1 MLAEGESQQSGP
13 ASRQQDFPI
22 SWTGIEHDFFT
33 LLLLCLLGAIGGYLY
48 AVQRRISGVE
58 QNPHEITWFHCLQGA
73 AGAVIIVNLS
83 PVDLLDNLFT
93 SSGQQL
99 FVKFVA
105 LALIGGYAGGALL
118 ESSAGQY
125 SKIDKSLGE
134 LKETTTNIE
143 KTTATRFEGIEEKT
157 GEIQKRQNELAEEAR
172 KGEEAR
178 RTAEMILRGLILGSE
193 KTKEFERTLEGASP
207 SVRLQIAFLA
217 NDCRRQNWEKDKDV
231 MERALLIFDYLVR
244 TDEAEDNYWW
254 FASLGYCLKD
264 KNEPDYVAAVEWLDK
279 AIQHRSPATRSVPMS
294 SQSLLQHQNC

>member
-1 MLAEGESQQSGP
+1 MFLALLANSVGVASVLAEGESQQSGP
-13 ASRQQDFPI
+13 ASRQQDVPI

-93 SSGQQL
+93 SSWQQL

-125 SKIDKSLGE
+125 
-134 LKETTTNIE
+134 
-143 KTTATRFEGIEEKT
+143 
-157 GEIQKRQNELAEEAR
+157 
-172 KGEEAR
+172 
-178 RTAEMILRGLILGSE
+178 
-193 KTKEFERTLEGASP
+193 
-207 SVRLQIAFLA
+207 
-217 NDCRRQNWEKDKDV
+217 
-231 MERALLIFDYLVR
+231 
-244 TDEAEDNYWW
+244 
-254 FASLGYCLKD
+254 
-264 KNEPDYVAAVEWLDK
+264 
-279 AIQHRSPATRSVPMS
+279 
-294 SQSLLQHQNC
+294 